1 MVLIMNRKKVLLL
14 FVSLVFMVSLV
25 AGVVYAE
32 VDTFLPE
39 PIEKFAR
46 FVFIDLSD
54 LAKNSENAFIVYT
67 KIIFFFLVF
76 SVFYWGMSNIKGI
89 GENKRLAGVI
99 TFLFALI
106 STIMIPNRLINFIFA
121 TYSAVIGFFFAFLPF
136 IIGLILSHRVAG
148 GEGKWQRI
156 FRGIIYIAM
165 AVFTFALV
173 GTLEAF
179 NDPLYDKVASWAAV
193 GAFAALLAGIFALIG
208 SIGGGAGGGGG
219 GWNPLG
225 GGGTPED
232 RAARREE
239 QERLKEERDKKGEA
253 KADVHLMKLNTEMK
267 QLEDKLE
274 KLQSKELDGIMKDMK
289 TYEKHKEL
297 LKYLRSLLVG
307 TWTIDKELGRI
318 MRGLRTNPQ
327 YYRENMEGIEE
338 SIGRYKDFVSRLI
351 QVLNTLKNSL
361 EEQGDQYKHIT
372 KLEEYG
378 EDLLKVMK
386 KCEKMKVVDLNKVA
400 RFGTKIVNESRTIED
415 LKAERL
421 KISRGVKARANRKKE
436 IQNQQLELE
445 ASQRE
450 RNLAL
455 KVELEEIQKL
465 FKGNTDLKKFFSQGA
480 DKLKKLHDLDKS
492 DIKTCDDKMKFLTG
506 YSIIGT
512 AIEIIKNLGRLKLL
526 KEKDIR
532 NLYVG
537 VDEMYRHAERKIT
550 LLTEYKNL
558 GAKEE
563 EIEKG
568 MEKITDNLSRI
579 DEYFTASDRSVI
591 KDITASKPE
600 R

>member
-1 MVLIMNRKKVLLL
+1 MNRKKVLLL

-307 TWTIDKELGRI
+307 TWTIDKELRRI
-318 MRGLRTNPQ
+318 MGGLRTNPQ
-327 YYRENMEGIEE
+327 YYSEKMGEIED

-400 RFGTKIVNESRTIED
+400 RFGTKIVNESRT
-415 LKAERL
+415 RN
-421 KISRGVKARANRKKE
+421 RA
-436 IQNQQLELE
+436 LT
-445 ASQRE
+445 
-450 RNLAL
+450 
-455 KVELEEIQKL
+455 VELEEIQKL
-465 FKGNTDLKKFFSQGA
+465 FKDNTDLKKFFSQGA

-579 DEYFTASDRSVI
+579 DEYFTASDRSN
-591 KDITASKPE
+591 
-600 R
+600 